1 MIRGAASFAAGV
13 LFLTAAP
20 LSAPKGQSNAAQTE
34 TATLLKPG
42 ASIER
47 TLDGSKRHAYDIQL
61 QAGEFAA
68 ITVDQVGVDVVV
80 RILDTLGAVI
90 AVFDDEMR
98 KDGREHVAFIADT
111 TRPYRVTVS
120 PRYPTHD
127 PGRYAVRIEEIRT
140 ATDRDRALYEARRLH
155 VEADTL
161 RSTGKFAEAV
171 ARTARAVTLAE
182 SSLGPQGAYVGTLLS
197 VLATFQ

>member
-80 RILDTLGAVI
+80 RILDTL
-90 AVFDDEMR
+90 
-98 KDGREHVAFIADT
+98 
-111 TRPYRVTVS
+111 
-120 PRYPTHD
+120 
-127 PGRYAVRIEEIRT
+127 
-140 ATDRDRALYEARRLH
+140 
-155 VEADTL
+155 
-161 RSTGKFAEAV
+161 
-171 ARTARAVTLAE
+171 
-182 SSLGPQGAYVGTLLS
+182 
-197 VLATFQ
+197 